1 MRGKILFV
9 DDDDVFRHEFKDALS
24 GYTVLEASSG
34 SQALAILRKA
44 NSIDL
49 VILDVMMPGLNGI
62 EVLKEIKKISENV
75 GIIILTGYSSE
86 DIAIEALKNHADD
99 YLEKP
104 LEVEKALESID
115 RIIQL
120 KSAKNDMS
128 LSGIEEKI
136 EKVKRFAER
145 NWSKKVSLNDAALEV
160 CLSPK
165 YLSRVFHQ
173 ITGVTFN
180 EYKLKLK
187 VEKAK
192 ELLLKTGGN
201 INQIADKLGYANA
214 ESFIRLFEKYMG
226 LSPLRFRKTAKLKKT
241 KR

>member
-1 MRGKILFV
+1 MRGKILLV
-9 DDDDVFRHEFKDALS
+9 DDDGVFRHEFMDAFA
-24 GYTVLEASSG
+24 GYDVLGAASG
-34 SQALAILRKA
+34 SQALTILRKA

-49 VILDVMMPGLNGI
+49 VILDVMMPGISGI
-62 EVLKEIKKISENV
+62 EVLKEIKKISPNI

-86 DIAIEALKNHADD
+86 DIAIEAVKNHADD

-104 LEVEKALESID
+104 IEVEKALEAIEKVL
-115 RIIQL
+115 QL
-120 KSAKNDMS
+120 KCGKIDMN
-128 LSGIEEKI
+128 LTGIEEKI

-145 NWSKKVSLNDAALEV
+145 NCFKKVSLNDAAVEI

-187 VEKAK
+187 IEKAK
-192 ELLLKTGGN
+192 ELLKNTGGN
-201 INQIADKLGYANA
+201 INQISDKLGYANA
-214 ESFIRLFEKYMG
+214 ESFIRLFEKYTG
-226 LSPLRFRKTAKLKKT
+226 SSPFRFRKAAKLKKN